1 MATKESYDDDKATS
15 KRIKRI
21 NKDEREERY
30 ANKLHRKNQA
40 KNPSKDEVQKQMNSM
55 FEHISGR
62 PKPVKKRDGW
72 KSKTYDVD

>member
-30 ANKLHRKNQA
+30 ANKLHRKN
-40 KNPSKDEVQKQMNSM
+40 
-55 FEHISGR
+55 
-62 PKPVKKRDGW
+62 
-72 KSKTYDVD
+72 